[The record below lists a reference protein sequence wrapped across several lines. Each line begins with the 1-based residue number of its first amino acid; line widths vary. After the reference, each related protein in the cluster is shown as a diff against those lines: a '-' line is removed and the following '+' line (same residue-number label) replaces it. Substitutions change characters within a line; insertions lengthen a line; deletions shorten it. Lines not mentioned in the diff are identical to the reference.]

1 MYLSIIP
8 ILENSRFSFYGPV
21 LEIRC
26 VTLGSVN
33 FKYLVFFGA
42 CVKSELIYVHV
53 LKERRTTNVT
63 NKLLEGNVVGRNTS
77 ELQIVS
83 HV

>member
-1 MYLSIIP
+1 MPPDLDV
-8 ILENSRFSFYGPV
+8 F
-21 LEIRC
+21 
-26 VTLGSVN
+26 
-33 FKYLVFFGA
+33 VFFGA

-63 NKLLEGNVVGRNTS
+63 NKLLEGKVVGRNTS